1 MIDYKELRLGNYVMV
16 TSDTEVMG
24 VISTLDLHEPID
36 NEHQCTANVS
46 LLRKLPDLVTG
57 VICPSNR
64 LIPIPLDAELFRKM
78 GFREFGPERS
88 CSYEKP
94 HFINCNSP
102 LVISIT
108 SEDPDTFR
116 KWVVNIYHDK
126 YVHIGKGYV
135 QYLHQLQNFVFGCTG
150 EEISIE
156 L

>member
-16 TSDTEVMG
+16 THDTEVMG
-24 VISTLDLHEPID
+24 IISTLDLHVPID
-36 NEHQCTANVS
+36 NEHPCTANVS
-46 LLRKLPDLVTG
+46 LLRQLPDLVTG

-88 CSYEKP
+88 EKP
-94 HFINCNSP
+94 HFMCCNRP
-102 LVISIT
+102 LVISVT
-108 SEDPDTFR
+108 SEVPDTFR
-116 KWVVNIYHDK
+116 KWEVNIYHDK
-126 YVHIGKGYV
+126 YAHIGRGYV